1 MKIFLEDLGCLL
13 FSVENYSIFDFTIK
27 DYFLGFNKGIVNIPE
42 KILLINYLHA
52 NYELKFSDERR
63 QPFGNSRGYVS
74 EHNPYFEIEEDEDLF
89 YLQLKYSFLD
99 FC

>member
-42 KILLINYLHA
+42 KIVLINYLHD
-52 NYELKFSDERR
+52 NYELKFSNERR
-63 QPFGNSRGYVS
+63 QPFRGYIS
-74 EHNPYFEIEEDEDLF
+74 ELNPYFEIEDVEDLF
-89 YLQLKYSFLD
+89 YLQLKYSFLG